1 MKKITLPLLLA
12 LAASAGFAQQ
22 GADIVGRIVG
32 GQKAA
37 IAIPDFRGAGK
48 AANFVNTFN
57 QTLFRD
63 IEDAGVFKM
72 APKSMYPLAIP
83 QRPEDFRKPLKYDAN
98 NRTRAPWLQDWSEP
112 PVSSDFLAFGYTA
125 EQDNQIVLFGW
136 LFNVK
141 QPEVSSAQVLGKIY
155 HGTLDEDG
163 ARKVAHEFA
172 TDILKQFGVES
183 LAGSKIYFVSNRSGS
198 KEIWM
203 MDYDGSNQKQFTF
216 YKNLITMPN
225 VSPDGTRLAFTSF
238 TGGAGPSIV
247 IHSLETGRKI
257 PFYNQRAS
265 MNATASFTPN
275 GKQII
280 YSSSA
285 SGWAQLYMA
294 NADGSNLQR
303 LTNTRSIEVEPKINP
318 KTGNEILF
326 VSGRGGAQQVYKMN
340 IDGADVTRLTTGEGE
355 ASNPAWNPQGSHM
368 AFAWTRGYSPGN
380 WNIFIMDVATRD
392 YVQLTQGAGRNENP
406 SWAPD
411 GRHIVIS
418 SNRGGSTQ
426 IWSMLA
432 DGTQLRQLTSAGVN
446 EKPVWT
452 K

>member
-1 MKKITLPLLLA
+1 MKKSLLFSLFCF
-12 LAASAGFAQQ
+12 AASAALGQQ

-32 GQKAA
+32 GQKAV
-37 IAIPDFRGAGK
+37 IAIPDLRGAGR
-48 AANFVNTFN
+48 AATSINVFN
-57 QTLFRD
+57 ETLFSD
-63 IEDAGVFKM
+63 IQSAGVFKM
-72 APKSMYPLAIP
+72 APKSMFPVNVP
-83 QRPEDFRKPLKYDAN
+83 QRPEDFRKPLQYDPN
-98 NRTRAPWLQDWSEP
+98 NRSRAPWLQDWSDP
-112 PVSSDFLAFGYTA
+112 PVSSDFLAFGYLA
-125 EQDNQIVLFGW
+125 EQDNQLVLFGW

-141 QPEVSSAQVLGKIY
+141 QPEISSAQLFGKIY
-155 HGTLDEDG
+155 HGTLDEAG

-183 LAGSKIYFVSNRSGS
+183 LAGSKIYFVSNRSGA
-198 KEIWM
+198 KELWS

-216 YKNLITMPN
+216 YKNLATMPAA
-225 VSPDGTRLAFTSF
+225 SPDGTRLAFTSF
-238 TGGAGPSIV
+238 SGGNPSIV
-247 IHSLETGRKI
+247 IHSLETGRRI

-265 MNATASFTPN
+265 MNATASFTPD

-280 YSSSA
+280 YSSTA
-285 SGWAQLYMA
+285 SGWAQLYAA
-294 NADGSNLQR
+294 NADGSNLRR
-303 LTNTRSIEVEPKINP
+303 LTNTRSIEVEPKIHP

-326 VSGRGGAQQVYKMN
+326 VSGRGGAQQIYKMN
-340 IDGADVTRLTTGEGE
+340 IDGADVTRLTNGEGE

-368 AFAWTRGYSPGN
+368 AFAWTRGYSQGN
-380 WNIFIMDVATRD
+380 WNIFIMDVTTRE

-411 GRHIVIS
+411 GRHIVFS
-418 SNRGGSTQ
+418 SNRGGTTQ

-432 DGTQLRQLTSAGVN
+432 DGTQLKQLTSAGVN

>member
-1 MKKITLPLLLA
+1 MKNFILPCLLT
-12 LAASAGFAQQ
+12 LAASAGYGQQ
-22 GADIVGRIVG
+22 GADILGRIVG
-32 GQKAA
+32 GQKAV
-37 IAIPDFRGAGK
+37 IAIPDFRGAGR
-48 AANFVNTFN
+48 AANFTATFN
-57 QTLFRD
+57 ETLFRD
-63 IEDAGVFKM
+63 IEQAGVFKM
-72 APKSMYPLAIP
+72 APKSMFPLNVP
-83 QRPEDFRKPLKYDAN
+83 QRPEDFRKPLQYDPN
-98 NRTRAPWLQDWSEP
+98 NRTRAPWLLDWSEP

-125 EQDNQIVLFGW
+125 EQDNQMVLFGW
-136 LFNVK
+136 LFNVR
-141 QPEVSSAQVLGKIY
+141 QPEVSGAQVIGKIY
-155 HGTLDEDG
+155 HGPLDEEG

-172 TDILKQFGVES
+172 TDILRQFGVES

-198 KEIWM
+198 KEIWV

-238 TGGAGPSIV
+238 AGGGPQIV
-247 IHSLETGRKI
+247 VHSLETGRKI

-265 MNATASFTPN
+265 MNATAAFTPD

-280 YSSSA
+280 YSSTA
-285 SGWAQLYMA
+285 SGWAQLYRA
-294 NADGSNLQR
+294 NADGSKLER
-303 LTNTRSIEVEPKINP
+303 LTNTRSIEVEP
-318 KTGNEILF
+318 
-326 VSGRGGAQQVYKMN
+326 GGPQQVYKMN
-340 IDGADVTRLTTGEGE
+340 IDGTDVTRLTTGEGE
-355 ASNPAWNPQGSHM
+355 ASNPSWNPQGSHM

-380 WNIFIMDVATRD
+380 WNIFIMDVATRE

-406 SWAPD
+406 TWAPD
-411 GRHIVIS
+411 GRHLVFS
-418 SNRGGSTQ
+418 SNRGGSMQ